1 MKVLYMQ
8 SPVGVLTLAQEGEAL
23 SHLLFGRVGLLGAQ
37 EEASPLLEEAKRQLG
52 EYFAKG
58 RRAFDLPLAPKGTA
72 FQMRV
77 WQALQSIPYGE
88 TRNYQQVAGMAGS
101 PKACRAAGMANHNNP
116 LSILIPC
123 HRVIG
128 KDGGLT
134 GYGGGL
140 EAKRFLLELE
150 GAWGPGLG

>member
-1 MKVLYMQ
+1 M
-8 SPVGVLTLAQEGEAL
+8 
-23 SHLLFGRVGLLGAQ
+23 GLLGAQ

-88 TRNYQQVAGMAGS
+88 TRNYQQVAEMAGS

-128 KDGGLT
+128 KEGGLT
-134 GYGGGL
+134 GYGL

>member
-23 SHLLFGRVGLLGAQ
+23 SHLLFGRVELLGAQ

-88 TRNYQQVAGMAGS
+88 TRNYQQVAEMAGS